1 MATSRGPRD
10 RIVRDEDFDYP
21 WVDWLNGHLWELTL
35 GQDFHE
41 DVATFRQRAY
51 RTLRRFSLG
60 QDRLRTKF
68 NKKTGVLLL
77 QAFTLDSATRTWVPI
92 SYESPAPQ
100 PPPGQDQPGSSEPPA
115 QPGAWTPAPPR
126 PPR

>member
-1 MATSRGPRD
+1 MATSLGPSD

-21 WVDWLNGHLWELTL
+21 WINWLNGHLWELTL

-41 DVATFRQRAY
+41 PVATFRQRAY

-77 QAFTLDSATRTWVPI
+77 QAFTLDKVTRTWIPI
-92 SYESPAPQ
+92 SYDPAPAEPQ
-100 PPPGQDQPGSSEPPA
+100 AGLDHPAPSEPPA
-115 QPGAWTPAPPR
+115 QPGAWIPAPPR
-126 PPR
+126 LPQ